1 MLTLP
6 ADHAPDGMRLED
18 HLTGK
23 SGPVSVIRAFAEALP
38 GIAARLAAGRL
49 YSDPAAVIGINESGD
64 KQKAM
69 DDAAHHYVLPYL
81 RDAGVRLVLS
91 EEAEDI
97 VTLNPDGL
105 WDVAMDPIDGSNS
118 IGIGAPLGM
127 FFAVFPAK
135 GTDFLRSGAEIV
147 AAGYASIGH
156 SLDYGFTLGEGVQI
170 FGYDPQGRDFRQT
183 HANVQLKPKASTIAY
198 NASNQ
203 RHWAQGL
210 QDWVCDM
217 ELGRDGPRG
226 RDFNMRWLAA
236 AAGELHRILI
246 EGGAF
251 LYPADSRKGYENGRL
266 RTLYEAFPIAFLI
279 EQAGGKATDGV
290 NTILTRLPLAHHEH
304 TPLVFGA
311 ADEVDII
318 RDYLTR

>member
-135 GTDFLRSGAEIV
+135 GADFLRPGSEIV

-290 NTILTRLPLAHHEH
+290 NTILTRLPEAHHEH
-304 TPLVFGA
+304 IPLVFGA
-311 ADEVDII
+311 AEEVDII